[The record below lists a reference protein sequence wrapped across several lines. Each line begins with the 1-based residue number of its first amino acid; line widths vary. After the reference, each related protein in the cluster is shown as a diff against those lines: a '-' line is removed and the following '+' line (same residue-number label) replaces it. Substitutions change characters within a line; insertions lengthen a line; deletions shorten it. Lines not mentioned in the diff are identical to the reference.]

1 MGPAMH
7 VGVDRP
13 VVGINRV
20 EDLDRFL
27 RGGGGIQVGE
37 GPPVDLAT
45 QNREVVAEVAEIGQ
59 LDIGIMPLTD
69 DLWARGKCA
78 LKIVQYLAVGVPVV
92 CSPVGMNRDIVRD
105 GVNGFWTTTK
115 REWVDRLGVLIEDPE
130 LRKQMGL
137 AGRKIV
143 EERYSLQVVGERLI
157 ELFKGL

>member
-1 MGPAMH
+1 MESPFIRIVKKPWEEAQE
-7 VGVDRP
+7 VK
-13 VVGINRV
+13 
-20 EDLDRFL
+20 DLQSF
-27 RGGGGIQVGE
+27 
-37 GPPVDLAT
+37 
-45 QNREVVAEVAEIGQ
+45 
-59 LDIGIMPLTD
+59 DIGIMPLTD

-92 CSPVGMNRDIVRD
+92 CSPVGKKDIVRD

-115 REWVDRLGVLIEDPE
+115 REWVDRLGLLIEDPE

-143 EERYSLQVVGERLI
+143 EERYSLQVVGERLV

>member
-1 MGPAMH
+1 MESPFIRIVKKPWEEAQE
-7 VGVDRP
+7 VK
-13 VVGINRV
+13 
-20 EDLDRFL
+20 DLQSF
-27 RGGGGIQVGE
+27 
-37 GPPVDLAT
+37 
-45 QNREVVAEVAEIGQ
+45 
-59 LDIGIMPLTD
+59 DIGIMPLTD

-115 REWVDRLGVLIEDPE
+115 REWVDRLGLLIEDPE